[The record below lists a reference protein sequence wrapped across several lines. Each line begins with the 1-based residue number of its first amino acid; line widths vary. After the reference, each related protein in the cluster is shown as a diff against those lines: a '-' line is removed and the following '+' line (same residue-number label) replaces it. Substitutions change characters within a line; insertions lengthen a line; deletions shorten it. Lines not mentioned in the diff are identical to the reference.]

1 MIEEVFV
8 GARFL
13 SSSFTLLLFSTD
25 ESVDGVAMLL
35 LFFFFF
41 EEESD
46 IALFISL

>member
-13 SSSFTLLLFSTD
+13 SSSFTLLFSTD

>member
-1 MIEEVFV
+1 
-8 GARFL
+8 
-13 SSSFTLLLFSTD
+13 LLLFSTD